1 MEKKLLPI
9 GKQDF
14 KKLIESNC
22 IYVDKT
28 EHIYRLVT
36 QGFYYFLSRP
46 RRFGKSLLVSTVK
59 ELFEGNRPLF
69 EGTWIEKKWDWSKTK
84 PVIQVSFAKMPY
96 QGLGLLQ
103 AITEE
108 LDMCAA
114 SFEIELNLNH
124 IKDLLESMFGDLPEN
139 LYETTD
145 RRSERFYHSLIH
157 LTFKFLG
164 IFIDSEVATA
174 KGYADS
180 VVQTPTHVYIFEF
193 KHQ

>member
-69 EGTWIEKKWDWSKTK
+69 EGTWIEKKMGLVENQARYSG
-84 PVIQVSFAKMPY
+84 VFCQNAVSRSR
-96 QGLGLLQ
+96 L
-103 AITEE
+103 TT
-108 LDMCAA
+108 
-114 SFEIELNLNH
+114 SNH
-124 IKDLLESMFGDLPEN
+124 
-139 LYETTD
+139 
-145 RRSERFYHSLIH
+145 
-157 LTFKFLG
+157 
-164 IFIDSEVATA
+164 
-174 KGYADS
+174 
-180 VVQTPTHVYIFEF
+180 
-193 KHQ
+193 